1 MVQDVHADDEVLILL
16 ENIHTVHIVEDTSR
30 ILTGVVDKNGLATR
44 VELDELGEVVD
55 TRINDDPKICVSV
68 VLGNFITSKCLAHVD
83 LWGLYIEFKK

>member
-16 ENIHTVHIVEDTSR
+16 ENIHTVHIVEDTSG

-68 VLGNFITSKCLAHVD
+68 VLGNFITSECLAHVD
-83 LWGLYIEFKK
+83 LWRMYIEFVK